1 MERARLESASAEV
14 PRFYFHL
21 YDNLDVLDDEGIEL
35 PDLEAARA
43 HAVRCARVTFAE
55 TAKDEGRV
63 VLHHR
68 IDIADEER
76 AVLETVRFGD
86 AVRVEE

>member
-1 MERARLESASAEV
+1 LANASADV

-21 YDNLDVLDDEGIEL
+21 HDDLDAVDEEGLQL
-35 PDLEAARA
+35 PDLRAARA
-43 HAVRCARVTFAE
+43 HAVRCVRVTFAE

-68 IDIADEER
+68 IDIADEQG
-76 AVLETVRFGD
+76 AVLETVRFRD

>member
-1 MERARLESASAEV
+1 M
-14 PRFYFHL
+14 PWFYFHL

-43 HAVRCARVTFAE
+43 RAVRCARVTFAE

-68 IDIADEER
+68 IDIADEQGD
-76 AVLETVRFGD
+76 VLETVQFGD

>member
-1 MERARLESASAEV
+1 M
-14 PRFYFHL
+14 
-21 YDNLDVLDDEGIEL
+21 DVRDEEGTEL

-43 HAVRCARVTFAE
+43 YAVRLVRVTFAE

-68 IDIADEER
+68 IDVENEAGQ
-76 AVLETVRFGD
+76 VLATVRFGD
-86 AVRVEE
+86 AVKVEP

>member
-1 MERARLESASAEV
+1 M

-21 YDNLDVLDDEGIEL
+21 YDNLAVLDDEGVEL
-35 PDLEAARA
+35 PDLEAAWS

-68 IDIADEER
+68 IDIADEQG
-76 AVLETVRFGD
+76 AVLETVQFGD
-86 AVRVEE
+86 AVTVEE

>member
-1 MERARLESASAEV
+1 M

-35 PDLEAARA
+35 PDLEAARS

-68 IDIADEER
+68 IDITDEEG
-76 AVLETVRFGD
+76 AVLEAVRFGD

>member
-1 MERARLESASAEV
+1 M

-21 YDNLDVLDDEGIEL
+21 YNDIDAADDEGVDF
-35 PDLEAARA
+35 PDLASARA
-43 HAVRCARVTFAE
+43 DAVRQARVTFAE

-68 IDIADEER
+68 IDIEDEHR
-76 AVLETVRFGD
+76 RVLGTVYFRD
-86 AVRVEE
+86 AVKVED